1 MPQHW
6 SSLGTQRP
14 NWRSGPK
21 KMGSGFIGSR
31 ASKWHGA
38 WTDPKFAKA
47 TTNKESSSQTKCYTI
62 TQMNLTNSIW
72 QSPKRHLDFFG
83 LSPIFSPFP
92 WHLISFTWNGG
103 RLHRSKVTTIYTCHI
118 SDKCWMMLCTVIV
131 YYGNYLAPFQEK
143 SIVPATT
150 LSMIVIV
157 MISASNHSHHTEE
170 CSALFHL
177 CDFVWGSP
185 SKDFW
190 HKSVTVEKWKDFH
203 VLWQFL

>member
-118 SDKCWMMLCTVIV
+118 SDKCWIMLCTVIV

-190 HKSVTVEKWKDFH
+190 HKSVTVEKWKDSH